1 MKPDQQLLCSV
12 VAELFQ
18 SERSASRHPVVEA
31 ERAGNLP
38 PSLPMELVAAHAI
51 RALSELEVLSKDR
64 DLEVGTAMRAL
75 GRSLSAIRN
84 RFTDLTLRREQS
96 YRFTM
101 LGIRHGIDAVRLLRH
116 IALERDDPEL
126 VRWTEQW
133 LEERVQLI
141 AQAEAQLSW
150 FARFPE
156 EAIAPIRQSVLAR
169 GGRALGSVFGKVDAA
184 MSRMSPKR
192 A

>member
-1 MKPDQQLLCSV
+1 MKPDQKLLCSV

-31 ERAGNLP
+31 ERVGDAP
-38 PSLPMELVAAHAI
+38 PSRPMQLVAAHAT
-51 RALSELEVLSKDR
+51 RALSELEVLSQDR

-84 RFTDLTLRREQS
+84 RFADLTLRREQS

-101 LGIRHGIDAVRLLRH
+101 LGIRHGIDTVRLLRD
-116 IALERDDPEL
+116 IALERDDTEL

-184 MSRMSPKR
+184 MSRTSPKR